1 MSEHIAENLIL
12 ELLNNEM
19 KMTHAVNSGRGIK
32 GLVARQEKI
41 VERLSEELQL
51 DEKYIKASI
60 NK

>member
-12 ELLNNEM
+12 ELLNNEV
-19 KMTHAVNSGRGIK
+19 KLTHAVNSGRSIN
-32 GLVARQEKI
+32 GLVARQGKL
-41 VERLSEELQL
+41 VERLSKELQL